1 MRPSIARRAA
11 DAPHSRAVGPETVPI
26 GTASHDTFAAIRK
39 AGAARIIPAG
49 SLVRVPSTRVGW
61 RTIADKAMFHFPN
74 ATRLAGGGA
83 AVSC

>member
-49 SLVRVPSTRVGW
+49 SLVRVPSKRHAAGRRW
-61 RTIADKAMFHFPN
+61 SRSFLLSDELRQSTILE
-74 ATRLAGGGA
+74 RLRE
-83 AVSC
+83 